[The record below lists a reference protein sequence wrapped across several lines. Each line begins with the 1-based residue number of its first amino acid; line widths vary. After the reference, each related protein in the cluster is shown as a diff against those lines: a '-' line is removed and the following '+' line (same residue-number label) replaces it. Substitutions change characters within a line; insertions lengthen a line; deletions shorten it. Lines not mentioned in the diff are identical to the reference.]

1 ARLFF
6 LRAPANHGAH
16 VAGRAGFGEGRFE
29 DLMNLWVLVFV
40 FDLVSTLLNVD
51 LDGLF
56 IGERDKSVAPTI
68 PPQGKITSGFGA
80 GVKMLMKPLIGR
92 HYHAARFPVDPD
104 HFAVVRPK
112 QRIA

>member
-1 ARLFF
+1 
-6 LRAPANHGAH
+6 
-16 VAGRAGFGEGRFE
+16 
-29 DLMNLWVLVFV
+29 MNLWVLVFV
-40 FDLVSTLLNVD
+40 FDLIPPLLDVH

-68 PPQGKITSGFGA
+68 PPQGKITSGLGA

-112 QRIA
+112 ERIALDRLK